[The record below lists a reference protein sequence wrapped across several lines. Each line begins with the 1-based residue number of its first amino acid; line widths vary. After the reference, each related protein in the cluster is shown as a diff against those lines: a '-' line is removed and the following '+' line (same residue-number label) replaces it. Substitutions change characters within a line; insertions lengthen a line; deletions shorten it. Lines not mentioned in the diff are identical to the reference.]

1 METLNYL
8 LQGFAVALTFENLMF
23 AALGALLGTLVGAL
37 PGLGP
42 ANGVAILI
50 PLAFSL
56 GLSAQASLILLT
68 AVYAG
73 AMYGGRISSILLNI
87 PGDEP
92 AMMTCL
98 DGHPMAL
105 KGKAAESLAI
115 SAMASFIGSF
125 IATIGLVILAPW
137 LARFALKFGPA
148 EYFALFTLAFA
159 TLGGITGKNQFKTII
174 AACIGLMIATV
185 GVDLSTGNQ
194 RYTYDILELYE
205 GIDFIIA
212 IVGLFAISE
221 LLFFIEKHQGNGL
234 KKVTLNKLKL
244 SLKDIVNILPTSLRG
259 SILGFFAGVLP
270 GAGASLGSFIS
281 YTLEKKVARDKSQ
294 FGKGDPRGIAAP
306 EAGNNASANGA
317 LVPMLTLGVPGSGTT
332 AVLLAMLVSLN
343 IQPGPMLFTQ
353 NADLVWG
360 VIAALFIGN
369 LILLLMNIPMVGV
382 FVKLLSVPPKYLMPI
397 VTLIASVGIFAI
409 SGSALD
415 LFFMI
420 GFGIMGYVL
429 RKLDIPLVPII
440 LGMLLGPEMEKSLR
454 HALTLSDGNWSVL
467 WSSSLSVSIWALAL
481 LGLVLPYL
489 IGPILRRRMA
499 NSSADTTQV
508 HTKAQTHAKTQSANI
523 NTESEITES

>member
-1 METLNYL
+1 METLDFL

-50 PLAFSL
+50 PLAFGM
-56 GLSAQASLILLT
+56 GLSAEASLILLT
-68 AVYAG
+68 SVYAG

-98 DGHPMAL
+98 DGHPLAL

-115 SAMASFIGSF
+115 SAIASFIGSF
-125 IATIGLVILAPW
+125 LATIGLVILAPW

-159 TLGGITGKNQFKTII
+159 TLGGITGKNQFKTVI

-185 GVDLSTGNQ
+185 GIDLSTGNQ

-221 LLFFIEKHQGNGL
+221 LLVFIEKHSSEGL
-234 KKVTLNKLKL
+234 KRVVLNKLKL
-244 SLKDIVNILPTSLRG
+244 TAADIIGILPTSIRG
-259 SILGFFAGVLP
+259 SVLGFIAGVLP

-281 YTLEKKVARDKSQ
+281 YTLEKRIIGDKGH
-294 FGKGDPRGIAAP
+294 FGEGDPRGIAAP
-306 EAGNNASANGA
+306 EAGNNAAANGA

-360 VIAALFIGN
+360 VIAALFVGN

-397 VTLIASVGIFAI
+397 VTLIASVGIYAI
-409 SGSALD
+409 SNSAVD

-420 GFGIMGYVL
+420 GFGVLGYIL
-429 RKLDIPLVPII
+429 RKLEIPLVPII

-454 HALTLSDGNWSVL
+454 HALTLSNGDWSVL
-467 WSSSLSVSIWALAL
+467 WSSSLAVGIWTLAVV
-481 LGLVLPYL
+481 GLITPYIL
-489 IGPILRRRMA
+489 GPILRRKM
-499 NSSADTTQV
+499 
-508 HTKAQTHAKTQSANI
+508 TKEAEKVQ
-523 NTESEITES
+523 ITES